1 MSTELEADYGKG
13 LSALGL
19 NCTLKKSP
27 ERSHTEALMNRVLE
41 LMVEHGVETE
51 ILRPV
56 DYAIK
61 FGVSSDEGDGDEWPQ
76 VLEKVKSADIILMG
90 MSIWFGVRS
99 SVAQM
104 VIERLDGTY
113 EERNEA
119 GQYPLYNKVA
129 GVVVTGNED
138 GAHASAETTLFNLT
152 HLGCV
157 VPPNADTYWV
167 GDAGPGPSYL
177 DAGGPEHPYTQRTS
191 SWCAH
196 NLLHMAV
203 ILRDQPDPADRQHA
217 GRDGWRRRP
226 RRVEATPRRGNRP
239 RRRSFDGSG
248 GAETGAGQGLGVAS
262 SDFLSAA
269 IAAKVDLRLAAAA
282 LVSDAERGPL
292 VGHVLVSPLAEGHQ
306 HRIEVEPLLGEP
318 VAVAGADLILVGLAA
333 EDPGVHQPAE
343 SLAEQRAR
351 DVERSL
357 EVVESLDPGEGLA
370 EDHQRPPVAEQ
381 AGRPGD
387 RASLL
392 CELRGAHGRQ
402 NSDTAFGIRTLYL
415 AS

>member
-1 MSTELEADYGKG
+1 MPTELGPDYAKG
-13 LSALGL
+13 LKALGL
-19 NCTLKKSP
+19 NCTLKASP
-27 ERSHTEALMNRVLE
+27 ERSHTEALMERVMG
-41 LMVEHGVETE
+41 LMSDHGAETE
-51 ILRPV
+51 IVRPV

-76 VLEKVKSADIILMG
+76 VLEKVLAADILLMG

-113 EERNEA
+113 NETNDQ

-203 ILRDQPDPADRQHA
+203 ILRDNPIPPIGNTLEDAGGDALHA
-217 GRDGWRRRP
+217 G
-226 RRVEATPRRGNRP
+226 
-239 RRRSFDGSG
+239 
-248 GAETGAGQGLGVAS
+248 
-262 SDFLSAA
+262 
-269 IAAKVDLRLAAAA
+269 
-282 LVSDAERGPL
+282 
-292 VGHVLVSPLAEGHQ
+292 
-306 HRIEVEPLLGEP
+306 
-318 VAVAGADLILVGLAA
+318 
-333 EDPGVHQPAE
+333 
-343 SLAEQRAR
+343 
-351 DVERSL
+351 
-357 EVVESLDPGEGLA
+357 
-370 EDHQRPPVAEQ
+370 
-381 AGRPGD
+381 
-387 RASLL
+387 
-392 CELRGAHGRQ
+392 
-402 NSDTAFGIRTLYL
+402 
-415 AS
+415 